1 MRINRSLDS
10 RPVGRYRPRG
20 AARDPSPGSERA
32 SCVMGIATFSGTK
45 PEPRPGSTLQALQR
59 RELAMKLMTATKRA
73 DPMID
78 QRMGKLLP
86 PTLTVKSSG
95 KPSRRASHSP
105 TRAPMKPKAMETR
118 QPPRDTP
125 VMA

>member
-1 MRINRSLDS
+1 
-10 RPVGRYRPRG
+10 
-20 AARDPSPGSERA
+20 
-32 SCVMGIATFSGTK
+32 MGIAAFSGTK
-45 PEPRPGSTLQALQR
+45 PEPRPGSTLQPLQR

-105 TRAPMKPKAMETR
+105 TSADEAQGDGDQATTAGHTR
-118 QPPRDTP
+118 DGLTEGTAHSGDQEQED
-125 VMA
+125 